1 MSEATSVPRS
11 KEKGGIISSEEKVD
25 RQVLW
30 DRLDEWSDRNISQVF
45 KQAQPGDEIEVSIV
59 VDFRN
64 APSTNFRK
72 WSSVS
77 LSSEFLQYRYV
88 AVEKRNR

>member
-1 MSEATSVPRS
+1 MNGV
-11 KEKGGIISSEEKVD
+11 KELEKKVD

-64 APSTNFRK
+64 AP
-72 WSSVS
+72 
-77 LSSEFLQYRYV
+77 RYTC
-88 AVEKRNR
+88 AEEKKLFMTKIAQLEARYMPK